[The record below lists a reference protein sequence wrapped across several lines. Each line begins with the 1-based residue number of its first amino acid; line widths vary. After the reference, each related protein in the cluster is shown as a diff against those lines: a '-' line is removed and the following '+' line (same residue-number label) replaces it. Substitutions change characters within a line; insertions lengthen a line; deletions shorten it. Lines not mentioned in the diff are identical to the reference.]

1 METPTKSWNPT
12 VLGQGVLAS
21 TQWSPPSR
29 FCHWRPSFGDNGYPP
44 FNSMYLVSVYPMD
57 RTNKYKLEKLFNQHK
72 TFDLLQIYF
81 NICPW
86 VKISPK
92 ILFSFQK
99 SSHYEWGGLQ
109 NYFPVGYRRT
119 FIVFHQFHWTD
130 WQFLVGGQKFKTAC
144 PESVSSFTACP
155 CNIWYSK
162 SSQTFTLWFFSNYI

>member
-1 METPTKSWNPT
+1 MQRLVIYIALFKSEFK
-12 VLGQGVLAS
+12 S
-21 TQWSPPSR
+21 E
-29 FCHWRPSFGDNGYPP
+29 
-44 FNSMYLVSVYPMD
+44 MYVICMYQIFRSNNF
-57 RTNKYKLEKLFNQHK
+57 RAGKLTIKNIQCGHK
-72 TFDLLQIYF
+72 TFGLLQIYF
-81 NICPW
+81 NICPHCCE

-99 SSHYEWGGLQ
+99 SSNYEWGGLQ

-119 FIVFHQFHWTD
+119 FIIFHQFDWTD

-162 SSQTFTLWFFSNYI
+162 SPLKL

>member
-1 METPTKSWNPT
+1 MCTADQNKNNSQLVQNTQMNKESVIKLLIGETMDLYKKVEMSTTKFWIWFL
-12 VLGQGVLAS
+12 VLFIWFQYI
-21 TQWSPPSR
+21 QWIEQISI
-29 FCHWRPSFGDNGYPP
+29 
-44 FNSMYLVSVYPMD
+44 
-57 RTNKYKLEKLFNQHK
+57 KHK

-162 SSQTFTLWFFSNYI
+162 SFLKL

>member
-1 METPTKSWNPT
+1 MNFKA
-12 VLGQGVLAS
+12 VLALPKTAHSAQTHKSISFIWIVWS
-21 TQWSPPSR
+21 TL
-29 FCHWRPSFGDNGYPP
+29 YV
-44 FNSMYLVSVYPMD
+44 YLC
-57 RTNKYKLEKLFNQHK
+57 NQHK

>member
-1 METPTKSWNPT
+1 MNYFLISSKVSNSQSKEF
-12 VLGQGVLAS
+12 VLITEIFDEFFDAIMAIINCRRRKL
-21 TQWSPPSR
+21 P
-29 FCHWRPSFGDNGYPP
+29 
-44 FNSMYLVSVYPMD
+44 L
-57 RTNKYKLEKLFNQHK
+57 NKYKLEKLVNQHK